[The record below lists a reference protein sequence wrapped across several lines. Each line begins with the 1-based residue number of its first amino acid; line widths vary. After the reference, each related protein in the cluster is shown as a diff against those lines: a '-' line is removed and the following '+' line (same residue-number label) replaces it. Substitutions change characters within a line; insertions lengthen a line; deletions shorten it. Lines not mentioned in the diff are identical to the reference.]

1 VAVTPAT
8 ERGES
13 VRPIDYSEELSAPTR
28 SASFEQGIPMK
39 HFEKLTFESVTIRA
53 VSIPMRRPI
62 VAKVGTYPEWPF
74 ILIDVKTKEGV
85 IGRSYLE
92 PYLKN
97 AIRYIG
103 PVIEDMA
110 KVFTGRTLAPL
121 DMYRDVIGGM
131 HLLGR
136 QGVSVIAAAGLDMA
150 IWDALSKAAGLPLAA
165 MLGGSVGNI
174 KTYNTNGLWLIP
186 TDKLADE
193 AQALVAEGQFKAI
206 KIRLGRPRL
215 ADDLKSI
222 ELVRA
227 AVGDQIEIMCDF
239 NQGQTLQEAILRMHA
254 LDDQGLYW
262 FEEPVVFDNFAQ
274 SAQLARELKTPV
286 SIGEN
291 IYGSRSFFEAIQAQA
306 ADVYMPDLMRIGGVT
321 GWMRAAAIAG
331 AAGHPLS
338 SHLYPEVSAHLLRAS
353 ESADWLEYRDWGNPI
368 IAEPFELANGH
379 VTVPDRPGNGIEW
392 NELAVAKYAY

>member
-1 VAVTPAT
+1 
-8 ERGES
+8 
-13 VRPIDYSEELSAPTR
+13 
-28 SASFEQGIPMK
+28 MK
-39 HFEKLTFESVTIRA
+39 NFEKLTFESVTVRA
-53 VSIPMRRPI
+53 VSVPMRRPI

-85 IGRSYLE
+85 VGRSYLE

-97 AIRYIG
+97 AVRYIG

-110 KVFTGRTLAPL
+110 AAFKGRALAPL
-121 DMYRDVIGGM
+121 DMYRDVMGSM

-150 IWDALSKAAGLPLAA
+150 IWDALAKAAGLPLAA
-165 MLGGSVGNI
+165 MLGGSVGPI
-174 KTYNTNGLWLIP
+174 RTYNTNGLWLIP
-186 TDKLADE
+186 TEKLADE
-193 AQALVAEGQFKAI
+193 AQALVAEGNFKAI
-206 KIRLGRPRL
+206 KIRLGRPSL
-215 ADDLKSI
+215 AEDLKAI
-222 ELVRA
+222 DLVRS
-227 AVGDQIEIMCDF
+227 AVGEHIQLMCDF

-262 FEEPVVFDNFAQ
+262 FEEPVVFDNYAQ

-291 IYGSRSFFEAIQAQA
+291 IYGARSFFDAVQAQA

-368 IAEPFELANGH
+368 IAQPFELADGH

-392 NELAVAKYAY
+392 DEAAVAKYAY

>member
-1 VAVTPAT
+1 
-8 ERGES
+8 
-13 VRPIDYSEELSAPTR
+13 
-28 SASFEQGIPMK
+28 MK
-39 HFEKLTFESVTIRA
+39 NFEKLTFESVTVRA
-53 VSIPMRRPI
+53 VSVPMRRPI

-85 IGRSYLE
+85 VGRSYLE

-97 AIRYIG
+97 AVRYIG

-110 KVFTGRTLAPL
+110 AAFKGRALAPL
-121 DMYRDVIGGM
+121 DMYRDVMGSM

-150 IWDALSKAAGLPLAA
+150 IWDALAKAAGLPLAA
-165 MLGGSVGNI
+165 MLGGSVGPI
-174 KTYNTNGLWLIP
+174 RTYNTNGLWLIP
-186 TDKLADE
+186 TEKLADE
-193 AQALVAEGQFKAI
+193 AQALAAEGNFKAI
-206 KIRLGRPRL
+206 KIRLGRPSL
-215 ADDLKSI
+215 AEDLKAI
-222 ELVRA
+222 DLVRS
-227 AVGDQIEIMCDF
+227 AVGEHIQLMCDF

-262 FEEPVVFDNFAQ
+262 FEEPVVFDNYAQ

-291 IYGSRSFFEAIQAQA
+291 IYGARSFFDAVQAQA

-353 ESADWLEYRDWGNPI
+353 ESADWLEYRDWGNPL
-368 IAEPFELANGH
+368 IAQPFELADGH

-392 NELAVAKYAY
+392 DEAAVAKYAY

>member
-1 VAVTPAT
+1 
-8 ERGES
+8 
-13 VRPIDYSEELSAPTR
+13 
-28 SASFEQGIPMK
+28 MK

-321 GWMRAAAIAG
+321 GWMRDAAIAG

-392 NELAVAKYAY
+392 NESAVAKYAY

>member
-1 VAVTPAT
+1 
-8 ERGES
+8 
-13 VRPIDYSEELSAPTR
+13 
-28 SASFEQGIPMK
+28 MK

-110 KVFTGRTLAPL
+110 KVFTGRRLAPL

-227 AVGDQIEIMCDF
+227 AVGDQIELMCDF

-392 NELAVAKYAY
+392 NESAVAKYAY

>member
-1 VAVTPAT
+1 
-8 ERGES
+8 
-13 VRPIDYSEELSAPTR
+13 
-28 SASFEQGIPMK
+28 MK

-227 AVGDQIEIMCDF
+227 AVGDQIELMCDF

-306 ADVYMPDLMRIGGVT
+306 ADIYMPDLMRIGGVT

-392 NELAVAKYAY
+392 NESAVAKYAY

>member
-1 VAVTPAT
+1 
-8 ERGES
+8 
-13 VRPIDYSEELSAPTR
+13 
-28 SASFEQGIPMK
+28 MK

-110 KVFTGRTLAPL
+110 KVFTGRRLAPL

-222 ELVRA
+222 ESVRA
-227 AVGDQIEIMCDF
+227 AVGDQIELMCDF

-392 NELAVAKYAY
+392 NESAVAKYAY

>member
-1 VAVTPAT
+1 
-8 ERGES
+8 
-13 VRPIDYSEELSAPTR
+13 
-28 SASFEQGIPMK
+28 MK